1 MFDPAYANNYNKN
14 DIEGIFSKKFKQ
26 YTLTSKDEEKLIP
39 LFKRAQD
46 KQFLHLKD
54 YNKFMLN
61 IGRRELRIPMY
72 SKGQLRKAYMSLLD
86 KGLIDSNP
94 SYLKFLKNKL
104 PRGYSGVNVV
114 TIFTSGNQMGYSDN
128 PEQQDAI
135 KKGGCPMDCFY
146 CPYEKDENGV
156 PTQPRSYLST
166 EPGNMRATQNKHH
179 PVGQTLDRIHQLE
192 ATGHISANPN
202 DISKI
207 EGIISGGTF
216 NFYGKDYIR
225 WFVTCFYFALNNY
238 YSFKDFKTLEM
249 GTLEEEQKKNETASL
264 RAIGLTIETR
274 PDYVAPVD
282 RKNPDYIN
290 LDEIKFFR
298 ELGVTRVQ
306 IGFQHTDDKIL
317 KKVNRQCNQE
327 QNKRGLRILKNNGIK
342 SDIHIM
348 FDLPGSTPEKDIE
361 CINKIVDDPDYQADQ
376 WKLYPT
382 EVTNFTVIKKWKDQG
397 KYQPYGEDN
406 SEGIAYK
413 LVEVCAHALKR
424 CPPWIRVNR
433 VIRDIPHQSIE
444 GGVKC
449 GNLRQIIEQ
458 KMKDKGDIPSDI
470 RQREVKLGNFDP
482 NNCNLFV
489 THYEGSGGDEYFISY
504 ESRDKKTL
512 YGFFRLRLNKYWD
525 ETMDHIKGHALGRE
539 LHVYGEHTNVGHQ
552 NSQSGTQHRGLG
564 SKLLK
569 IGEEIAFRSGFKEI
583 SIISGI
589 GVREYYRKKG
599 YHLNHT
605 YMTKS
610 LSKNMFSS
618 IMFDEFCF
626 YMGIFLLIFSIFCSF
641 KSISMAQ
648 I

>member
-433 VIRDIPHQSIE
+433 VVRDIPHQSIE

-552 NSQSGTQHRGLG
+552 NTQSGTQHRGLG

>member
-1 MFDPAYANNYNKN
+1 MFEPAYANNYNKN

-26 YTLTSKDEEKLIP
+26 YTLTSEDEEKLIP

-433 VIRDIPHQSIE
+433 VVRDIPHQSIE

-626 YMGIFLLIFSIFCSF
+626 YMGVFLLIFSIFCSF

>member
-282 RKNPDYIN
+282 RKNLDYIN

-382 EVTNFTVIKKWKDQG
+382 EVTNFTVIKNWKDQG

-433 VIRDIPHQSIE
+433 VVRDIPHQSIE

-458 KMKDKGDIPSDI
+458 KMKNKGDIPSDI

>member
-1 MFDPAYANNYNKN
+1 MFEPAYANNYNKN

-26 YTLTSKDEEKLIP
+26 YTLTSEDEEKLIP

-348 FDLPGSTPEKDIE
+348 FDLPGSTPGKDIE

-433 VIRDIPHQSIE
+433 VVRDIPHQSIE

-569 IGEEIAFRSGFKEI
+569 IGEEIAFRSGFKKI

-610 LSKNMFSS
+610 LSKNMFPC

-626 YMGIFLLIFSIFCSF
+626 YMGVFLLIFSIFCSF

>member
-433 VIRDIPHQSIE
+433 VVRDIPHQSIE

-610 LSKNMFSS
+610 LSKNMFPC

>member
-433 VIRDIPHQSIE
+433 VVRDIPHQSIE

>member
-26 YTLTSKDEEKLIP
+26 YTLTSEDEEKLIP

-433 VIRDIPHQSIE
+433 VVRDIPHQSIE

-626 YMGIFLLIFSIFCSF
+626 YMGVFLLIFSIFCSF

>member
-26 YTLTSKDEEKLIP
+26 YTLTNEDEEKLIP

-382 EVTNFTVIKKWKDQG
+382 EVTNFTVIKKWKDQR

-433 VIRDIPHQSIE
+433 VVRDIPHQSIE

-610 LSKNMFSS
+610 LSKNMFPC

-626 YMGIFLLIFSIFCSF
+626 YMGVFLLIFSIFCSF

>member
-1 MFDPAYANNYNKN
+1 MFNPAYANNYSSN
-14 DIEGIFSKKFKQ
+14 DIEGIFKSKFKQ
-26 YTLTSKDEEKLIP
+26 YTLTDEDERKLIP
-39 LFKRAQD
+39 LFKRVED
-46 KQFLHLKD
+46 ENFNNLKD

-61 IGRRELRIPMY
+61 VGRRELRIPMY
-72 SKGQLRKAYMSLLD
+72 SKAQLRKAYKTLVD
-86 KGLIDSNP
+86 KNLIKSNS

-114 TIFTSGNQMGYSDN
+114 TIFTSGNQMGSSDD
-128 PEQQDAI
+128 PKEQEAI
-135 KKGGCPMDCFY
+135 KRGGCPMDCFY

-179 PVGQTLDRIHQLE
+179 PVGQTFDRIHQLE
-192 ATGHISANPN
+192 ATGHISANPD

-238 YSFKDFKTLEM
+238 YSFKDFNTVEM

-282 RKNPDYIN
+282 RKNPDIIN
-290 LDEIKFFR
+290 LEEIRFFR

-317 KKVNRQCNQE
+317 KKVNRQCTQS
-327 QNKRGLRILKNNGIK
+327 QNIRGLRFLKNNGIK

-348 FDLPGSTPEKDIE
+348 FDLPGSTPEKDIA

-382 EVTNFTVIKKWKDQG
+382 EVTPFTVIKKWHDEG
-397 KYQPYGEDN
+397 KYKPYGEDN

-413 LVEVCAHALKR
+413 LVKVCAHAMKR

-433 VIRDIPHQSIE
+433 VIRDIPHKSIE

-458 KMKDKGDIPSDI
+458 KMKDNGDVPSDI

-489 THYEGSGGDEYFISY
+489 NHYEGSGGDEYFISY
-504 ESRDKKTL
+504 ENRDKTIL
-512 YGFFRLRLNKYWD
+512 YGFFRLRLNRTWN
-525 ETMDHIKGHALGRE
+525 ETMDEIKGHAFGRE
-539 LHVYGEHTNVGHQ
+539 LHVYGEHTNVGES
-552 NSQSGTQHRGLG
+552 NSETGTQHRGLG
-564 SKLLK
+564 GKLLK
-569 IGEEIAFRSGFKEI
+569 IGEEIAFRKGFTKM

-599 YHLNHT
+599 YHLNGT

-610 LSKNMFSS
+610 LKKTMFPC
-618 IMFDEFCF
+618 IMIDEFCF
-626 YMGIFLLIFSIFCSF
+626 YMGILLICFSIFSTF
-641 KSISMAQ
+641 KSFSIL
-648 I
+648 

>member
-433 VIRDIPHQSIE
+433 VVRDIPHQSIE

-626 YMGIFLLIFSIFCSF
+626 YMGVFLLIFSIFCSF